1 MQILFFLCALVGG
14 TIMVC
19 QFFMTVLGL
28 GSHGDVADD
37 LGGGHEHADAHS
49 SDSSGGGDLTDA
61 VDDPHHNGHSHHHGS
76 NWFFV
81 KLTFQTVV
89 AALTFF
95 GLAGM
100 AASTSGMTLTTTVIA
115 ALVAG
120 VAALYIVYW
129 LMELLHRFNSDGN
142 VRIKNAIGHNGTVY
156 VSIPAEGK
164 GTGKIQLNLQNRT
177 VELQAKT
184 TETHALTPGTHVIV
198 LTILGPGIVE
208 VAPIRE
214 PAAA

>member
-1 MQILFFLCALVGG
+1 MVEEILPMPL
-14 TIMVC
+14 
-19 QFFMTVLGL
+19 
-28 GSHGDVADD
+28 
-37 LGGGHEHADAHS
+37 
-49 SDSSGGGDLTDA
+49 
-61 VDDPHHNGHSHHHGS
+61 NHGS

-100 AASTSGMTLTTTVIA
+100 AATTSGMTAPTTVITA
-115 ALVAG
+115 VIAG

-142 VRIKNAIGHNGTVY
+142 IKVKNAVGHKGTVY
-156 VSIPAEGK
+156 VSIPAEGR
-164 GTGKIQLNLQNRT
+164 GAGKILLNLQNRT

-184 TETHALTPGTHVIV
+184 TEVQTLAPGTAIV
-198 LTILGPGIVE
+198 VLNILGPGVVE
-208 VAPIRE
+208 VASVRE
-214 PAAA
+214 PATT